1 MRIWSLHPKYL
12 DAKGLVALWRET
24 LLAKKVLEGKTVG
37 YMNHPQ
43 LNRFKQ
49 ARKPVE
55 VINQYLSE
63 IYLES
68 LNRNYN
74 FDKQK
79 INWNFEKSKLTVT
92 TGQLNYEAKHLL
104 VKLKIRDI
112 NKYNELK
119 TRSTFDVHPLFMIV
133 KGDLEKWEL
142 SADTRKKAIR

>member
-12 DAKGLVALWRET
+12 DAKGLVALWREA

-37 YMNHPQ
+37 YKNHPQ

-49 ARKPVE
+49 AKRPVE

-68 LNRNYN
+68 VNRNYN
-74 FDKQK
+74 FDIQK
-79 INWNFEKSKLTVT
+79 INWHFKKSKLTVT
-92 TGQLNYEAKHLL
+92 NGQLNYEVKHLL
-104 VKLKIRDI
+104 DKLKTRDI

-119 TRSTFDVHPLFMIV
+119 TKSTFEVHPLFELV
-133 KGDLEKWEL
+133 NGDIESWEL
-142 SADTRKKAIR
+142 LDDK